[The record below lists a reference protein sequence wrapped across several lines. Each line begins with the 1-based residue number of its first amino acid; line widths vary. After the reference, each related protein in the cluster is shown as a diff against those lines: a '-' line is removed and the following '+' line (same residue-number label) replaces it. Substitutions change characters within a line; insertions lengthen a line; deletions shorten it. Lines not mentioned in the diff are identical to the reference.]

1 LFSENLQ
8 SKEGGKFTVRYLGID
23 LHKTNFVV
31 CFLNEDDS
39 FHLETFP
46 LSKNGIAKFV
56 AQAEK
61 TDTVAVEVTQNIYYF
76 FDQIKDSVKKVV
88 LVDTY
93 RFSVIAKSKKKT
105 DKADACALARFLKLG
120 YLPEVPAPSKRI
132 RQLRELLKAR
142 ETLVGIRTKLKNMAH
157 AALARNGKK
166 VARSAFATHIA
177 RERLLETED
186 LAASDSLILQAAVRQ
201 VNELDREIEQLESQ
215 IIKQGKTLKGLKRL
229 LGLHGMNLLS
239 AISLLAEIGD
249 IDLFETSKQLTSY
262 AGLVTSTRQSNETT
276 RHGHI
281 TKQGRKR
288 LRTTA
293 IRAVLSMVNRTT
305 SPLMD
310 FYQRKKKEKGSGKAI
325 CATARKL
332 LTIMFVMLKKDLD
345 YWYLEDRLYNQKLRQ
360 LNRALAV

>member
-1 LFSENLQ
+1 M
-8 SKEGGKFTVRYLGID
+8 RYIGID

-31 CFLNEDDS
+31 CFLNEDES
-39 FHLETFP
+39 SRIETFP
-46 LSKNGIAKFV
+46 LSKTGIKRFLQEV
-56 AQAEK
+56 EK
-61 TDTVAVEVTQNIYYF
+61 TDSAAIEVTQNIYYF
-76 FDQIKDSVKKVV
+76 FDQIKEHLARVV

-93 RFSVIAKSKKKT
+93 RFAVIARSKKKT
-105 DKADACALARFLKLG
+105 DKADASALARFLKLG
-120 YLPEVPAPSKRI
+120 YLPEVPVPSERI

-142 ETLVGIRTKLKNMAH
+142 ETLVSLRTKLKNMAH
-157 AALARNGKK
+157 GALTRNGIK
-166 VARSAFATHIA
+166 VARSAFATATA
-177 RERLLETED
+177 REGLLERDD
-186 LAASDSLILQAAVRQ
+186 LARTDFIILQTAIRQ
-201 VNELDREIEQLESQ
+201 INELDREIEQLESE
-215 IIKQGKTLKGLKRL
+215 IIKRGKTLKGLKPL
-229 LGLHGMNLLS
+229 LQLHGMNLLS

-249 IDLFETSKQLTSY
+249 IELFESSKQLTAY

-293 IRAVLSMVNRTT
+293 IRAVLAMVNRTT

-310 FYQRKKKEKGSGKAI
+310 FYQRKKREKGSGKAI

-332 LTIMFVMLKKDLD
+332 LTIVFVMLKKDLD

-360 LNRALAV
+360 LNRALALA